1 MLMIVGGG
9 LALSVLVL
17 GVLLLISSSHMTMP
31 AKCSPLED
39 PILESQI
46 RDSTGECFE
55 DDSDVRVDEELKK
68 KDKRCDKEEPD
79 LFRSSV
85 RVEGAPLP
93 SACNVQA
100 SPQHLT
106 RREPVAAVVS
116 HRDGWGKAIL
126 NPEAVVFDSGQ
137 TPPLHAHHA
146 FVCGRTMGGRK
157 RFLSLD
163 ASDALT
169 AGDRWHFNETAQ
181 VLWAQSYCLCPGCNG
196 TDPGVCEE
204 CVPRSPGCDVL
215 PPEYDCW
222 MDVRTRSSGFPI
234 FDTGV
239 RRAFIRCSP

>member
-1 MLMIVGGG
+1 
-9 LALSVLVL
+9 
-17 GVLLLISSSHMTMP
+17 MTMP

-55 DDSDVRVDEELKK
+55 ADTEVRVDEELKK

-85 RVEGAPLP
+85 RVE
-93 SACNVQA
+93 
-100 SPQHLT
+100 
-106 RREPVAAVVS
+106 VVS

-126 NPEAVVFDSGQ
+126 NPEAVVFDS
-137 TPPLHAHHA
+137 
-146 FVCGRTMGGRK
+146 
-157 RFLSLD
+157 
-163 ASDALT
+163 

-234 FDTGV
+234 FDTGAGRV
-239 RRAFIRCSP
+239 RFSKEKTERNTAWWVLFIVFICLSGALLIALLAVGIPFLLSRASASDDDYQQMPHSA